1 MARQNSALETQTAK
15 TTDAAGAG
23 EATKAKQLKIPAHVM
38 YLGPTFTW
46 NGVRFLHKQIF
57 NNGVPGAWL
66 EWSAFGPEFRL
77 LFVEVGKTPARLA
90 ELRNPNSP
98 ISLAYRKAE
107 DVIRKYKSGK

>member
-57 NNGVPGAWL
+57 NNGVPVAWL
-66 EWSAFGPEFRL
+66 EWIASEPEFRL
-77 LFVEVGKTPARLA
+77 LFVEVGKAPKRLM
-90 ELRNPNSP
+90 ELKSQDSP

-107 DVIRKYKSGK
+107 EAIRKYRPGK